1 MTPMHP
7 SDRGERTDADRRRD
21 WALLDLTPDE
31 QDWLAKYRRRADPDP
46 MPSHAAFVA
55 RLGGT
60 ARRQARW
67 RQARH
72 ALAAAWIFF
81 KLAPA
86 RMVAASLALML
97 VSAVAA
103 RGAPADAAAL
113 WATFAPLGVAALAWA
128 GRMPRTGALGEL
140 AGQAPMRWD
149 QPRVGIWIMV
159 AAADGLATLLVRSA
173 WPSLPLG
180 AWWGMFLAAAAV
192 MLWLDH
198 LLPSAWRRWAL
209 ALVVLAN
216 GAAQV
221 VHHLSVPPG
230 AGALTPPAGALPFA
244 GLALAALLAA
254 TYWSREAAR
263 G

>member
-1 MTPMHP
+1 MHP
-7 SDRGERTDADRRRD
+7 TDPFERTDADRRRE
-21 WALLDLTPDE
+21 WGSLELTPAE
-31 QDWLAKYRRRADPDP
+31 QDVLAEYLRRAEPGP
-46 MPSHAAFVA
+46 LPGHAAFVE
-55 RLGGT
+55 RLRRT

-72 ALAAAWIFF
+72 AVAAAWIFS

-97 VSAVAA
+97 LSAVAA

-113 WATFAPLGVAALAWA
+113 WAAFAPLGVAALAWA
-128 GRMPRTGALGEL
+128 GRMPHTGALGEL
-140 AGQAPMRWD
+140 ASQAPMRWD
-149 QPRVGIWIMV
+149 QPRVGIWIIV

-173 WPSLPLG
+173 WPGMPLG
-180 AWWGMFLAAAAV
+180 TWWDMFLAAAAV
-192 MLWLDH
+192 MLWLDR
-198 LLPSAWRRWAL
+198 LLPRAWRRWAL
-209 ALVVLAN
+209 ALIILGN

-221 VHHLSVPPG
+221 VHHLSAPQ
-230 AGALTPPAGALPFA
+230 AIGALTPPAAALPIA
-244 GLALAALLAA
+244 GAAVAALVAA